1 MIKKKTFLSLAFV
14 LFLVLFVGSTYMNAY
29 LADTFRTKLERR
41 VFEQT
46 GLELDAGVATGSFLS
61 GDMAAHGV
69 TLSRPDSPDSF
80 VSAQQ
85 LTFDANPRSFLRNV
99 VQVNFLDVRELQAMI
114 DLSKPDHLLIA
125 SAEAQPAPS
134 EDKPGFR
141 IDRVTVDA
149 DWIVVRHAVP
159 SGGTVD
165 WRIQPMAVRTQDIR
179 LPAPPDVPVEATLS
193 AQLLEPSTGRATA
206 RLVATRRATQWD
218 LSCKEKAVIEQ
229 VAALNPYLT
238 ADFPLV
244 ASSGSLTLESDTN
257 LTGSNL
263 ESTINVALLQPRF
276 QPRERNLKA
285 MFTGPLATTAIQVI
299 KDATGDIVLDPITVR
314 GDLNDPKFDPQGQV
328 LTNVRNQ
335 LLRKILRQG
344 KNLPVDIV
352 RQMESRISSLPKI
365 GTPLGGLLKGAGGLT
380 EKAIETGSGLAEKT
394 KDIGDAAKKMTE
406 ELQNL
411 QKLLPLGGKKKK
423 EKE

>member
-1 MIKKKTFLSLAFV
+1 M
-14 LFLVLFVGSTYMNAY
+14 
-29 LADTFRTKLERR
+29 
-41 VFEQT
+41 
-46 GLELDAGVATGSFLS
+46 
-61 GDMAAHGV
+61 
-69 TLSRPDSPDSF
+69 
-80 VSAQQ
+80 
-85 LTFDANPRSFLRNV
+85 
-99 VQVNFLDVRELQAMI
+99 
-114 DLSKPDHLLIA
+114 
-125 SAEAQPAPS
+125 
-134 EDKPGFR
+134 
-141 IDRVTVDA
+141 
-149 DWIVVRHAVP
+149 
-159 SGGTVD
+159 
-165 WRIQPMAVRTQDIR
+165 
-179 LPAPPDVPVEATLS
+179 
-193 AQLLEPSTGRATA
+193 
-206 RLVATRRATQWD
+206 
-218 LSCKEKAVIEQ
+218 VIEQ